1 MLNGGNDEACLARS
15 RLTGLRVTPFMTL
28 SYRRQASALSSLA
41 PNSNSGVLASIILK
55 LKKPLNKLAAFFNSG
70 TTRLELATSC
80 VTGMR
85 SNQTELRSH
94 ISGICQEFFLR
105 GAPHPLSLSFDK
117 FYYNM
122 LNFFLQEYFLIFF
135 NILAI
140 FIFTYFYQLMQVSF
154 SNNYNNCSFCANPFP
169 VYRAKEVCE
178 CVKEA
183 FPYISPTRVSSKYRN
198 QLLMHERILNSI
210 RELQKKIEVTRNMRE
225 AVLDK
230 PVEYYRALVND
241 TKSIR
246 ALNCGEYASLSYL
259 SLKMNGVEN
268 CRLANVITGNGRNVD
283 HTVVL
288 VGGGTENIVLDA
300 WLGVVETERNM
311 NALYN
316 TKFANFFELVPNE
329 KVKFVPVKAVDID
342 ENSLNQIK
350 SFVPELYVNRNMNVM
365 A

>member
-1 MLNGGNDEACLARS
+1 
-15 RLTGLRVTPFMTL
+15 
-28 SYRRQASALSSLA
+28 
-41 PNSNSGVLASIILK
+41 
-55 LKKPLNKLAAFFNSG
+55 
-70 TTRLELATSC
+70 
-80 VTGMR
+80 
-85 SNQTELRSH
+85 
-94 ISGICQEFFLR
+94 
-105 GAPHPLSLSFDK
+105 
-117 FYYNM
+117 
-122 LNFFLQEYFLIFF
+122 
-135 NILAI
+135 
-140 FIFTYFYQLMQVSF
+140 MQVSF

-288 VGGGTENIVLDA
+288 VDGGTENIVLDA
-300 WLGVVETERNM
+300 WLGVVETEKNM

-316 TKFANFFELVPNE
+316 TKFANLFELVPNE
-329 KVKFVPVKAVDID
+329 KVKFVPIKAVDID